1 MLPVI
6 RNGVAGILNL
16 AGANVFQHLPGAAAV
31 NDPFY
36 YTLLWRTGALPPTN
50 IIHEVTTHQF
60 GLIVFW
66 NDTVV
71 HAEDE
76 SDPVGRV
83 FASVSRS
90 YRLVGKGARLQ
101 YWGPR
106 AGSESV
112 SQ

>member
-1 MLPVI
+1 V
-6 RNGVAGILNL
+6 LNL

-36 YTLLWRTGALPPTN
+36 YTLLWRNGALSPTN
-50 IIHEVTTHQF
+50 IIREITSHQF

-66 NDTVV
+66 NDTEVR
-71 HAEDE
+71 ADDE

-83 FASVSRS
+83 FANVSRS

-106 AGSESV
+106 RGSESV
-112 SQ
+112 GE